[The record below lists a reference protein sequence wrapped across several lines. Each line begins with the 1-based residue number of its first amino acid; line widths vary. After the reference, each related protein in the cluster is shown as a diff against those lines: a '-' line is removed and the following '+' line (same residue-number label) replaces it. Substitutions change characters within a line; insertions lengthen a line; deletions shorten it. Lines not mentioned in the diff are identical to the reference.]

1 MVSNESKLANEDLKL
16 DQTAL
21 DGGSVRQPAKD
32 VMVNISKP
40 L

>member
-1 MVSNESKLANEDLKL
+1 MSQNWPEDLKL

-21 DGGSVRQPAKD
+21 DGGSARQPAKD